1 MPAIRAT
8 GIADGEA
15 VVLGEIFR
23 YPRCATKCQIDRR
36 RAGDPLR
43 FAEPPLD
50 QAGIKRQAGVN
61 CQIELP
67 LYEIGDLIRHD
78 QVDRYL
84 GITQHVFAYYRSD
97 DTRQRHISIQPQ
109 TAARRLLKGLCQVL
123 DLGKFRKN
131 PVTSLIELSPLLGEA
146 HLSRRPVEQANAQ
159 LLLKRLDVA
168 GYGCLR
174 QFQLPRCSTKA
185 SCVYNLDER

>member
-1 MPAIRAT
+1 MFTGPAGETPAIRAI

-15 VVLGEIFR
+15 VVLGEVLR
-23 YPRCATKCQIDRR
+23 GPRCAAKCQIDRR

-50 QAGIKRQAGVN
+50 QAGIKRRSGVN
-61 CQIELP
+61 CQIELS

-97 DTRQRHISIQPQ
+97 DTRQSHISIQPQ
-109 TAARRLLKGLCQVL
+109 TAARC
-123 DLGKFRKN
+123 
-131 PVTSLIELSPLLGEA
+131 P
-146 HLSRRPVEQANAQ
+146 
-159 LLLKRLDVA
+159 LKR
-168 GYGCLR
+168 
-174 QFQLPRCSTKA
+174 PR
-185 SCVYNLDER
+185 